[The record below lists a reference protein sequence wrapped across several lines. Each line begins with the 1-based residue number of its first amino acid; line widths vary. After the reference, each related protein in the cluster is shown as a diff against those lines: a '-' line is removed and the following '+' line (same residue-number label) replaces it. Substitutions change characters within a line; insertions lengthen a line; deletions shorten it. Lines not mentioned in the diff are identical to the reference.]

1 LPGEPKQEAEWREKM
16 SNETINETSDEKVK
30 SSICPAMGVC
40 HLETGLQVII
50 PMQMGQEKIIES
62 LQAIVNAVK
71 TNTAEGIGCYP
82 IACMMS
88 EDVGGMLAVST
99 NAEEG
104 MPEALDALLVA
115 AMAFAEGAG
124 NAKAKLQMQ
133 EEKAASGS

>member
-16 SNETINETSDEKVK
+16 SDEMCNETSDEKAK

-40 HLETGLQVII
+40 HLETGVQVII
-50 PMQMGQEKIIES
+50 PMQIGQEKIVQS
-62 LQAIVNAVK
+62 LQAIANAIES
-71 TNTAEGIGCYP
+71 NTAEGIGCYP

-99 NAEEG
+99 DAEEG
-104 MPEALDALLVA
+104 MSEALDALLVA

>member
-1 LPGEPKQEAEWREKM
+1 M
-16 SNETINETSDEKVK
+16 SDETSNETSDGKVK

-40 HLETGLQVII
+40 HLETGVQVII

-62 LQAIVNAVK
+62 LEAIVNAVK
-71 TNTAEGIGCYP
+71 SNTAEGIGCYP

-99 NAEEG
+99 DAEEG

>member
-1 LPGEPKQEAEWREKM
+1 M
-16 SNETINETSDEKVK
+16 SDETSNETSDKKVK

-40 HLETGLQVII
+40 HLETGVQVII
-50 PMQMGQEKIIES
+50 PMQIGQEKIVES
-62 LQAIVNAVK
+62 LEAIVNAVK

-88 EDVGGMLAVST
+88 EDIGGMLAVST
-99 NAEEG
+99 DAEEG

>member
-1 LPGEPKQEAEWREKM
+1 M
-16 SNETINETSDEKVK
+16 SNETSNETGDEKVK

-40 HLETGLQVII
+40 HLETGVQVII
-50 PMQMGQEKIIES
+50 PMQIGPEKIIES
-62 LQAIVNAVK
+62 LQAIANAIK
-71 TNTAEGIGCYP
+71 SNTAEGIVCYP

-99 NAEEG
+99 DAEDG
-104 MPEALDALLVA
+104 MSEALDALLVA

>member
-1 LPGEPKQEAEWREKM
+1 M
-16 SNETINETSDEKVK
+16 SNETSDEKVR

-40 HLETGLQVII
+40 HLETGVQVII
-50 PMQMGQEKIIES
+50 PMQMGPEKIIES
-62 LQAIVNAVK
+62 LEAIVNAVK
-71 TNTAEGIGCYP
+71 SNTAEGIGCYP

-88 EDVGGMLAVST
+88 EDVGAMLAVST
-99 NAEEG
+99 DAAEG

-133 EEKAASGS
+133 DEKVSSDSGERTP

>member
-1 LPGEPKQEAEWREKM
+1 MSDET
-16 SNETINETSDEKVK
+16 SNETINETSDKKVK

-40 HLETGLQVII
+40 HLETGVQVII
-50 PMQMGQEKIIES
+50 PMQIGQEKIVES
-62 LQAIVNAVK
+62 LEAIVNAVK

-88 EDVGGMLAVST
+88 EDIGGMLAVST
-99 NAEEG
+99 DAEEG

>member
-1 LPGEPKQEAEWREKM
+1 M
-16 SNETINETSDEKVK
+16 SDETSNKADEEKVK

-40 HLETGLQVII
+40 HLETGVQVII
-50 PMQMGQEKIIES
+50 PMQMGPEKIVES
-62 LQAIVNAVK
+62 LQAIANAIK
-71 TNTAEGIGCYP
+71 SNTREGIGCYP

-99 NAEEG
+99 DAEEG
-104 MPEALDALLVA
+104 MSEALDALLVA

-133 EEKAASGS
+133 EENAASGP

>member
-1 LPGEPKQEAEWREKM
+1 M
-16 SNETINETSDEKVK
+16 SDEMGNETSDKKVK

-40 HLETGLQVII
+40 HLESGVQVII
-50 PMQMGQEKIIES
+50 PMQIGQEKIVES
-62 LQAIVNAVK
+62 LEAIVNAVK
-71 TNTAEGIGCYP
+71 TNTSEGVGCYP

-99 NAEEG
+99 DAEEG
-104 MPEALDALLVA
+104 MTEALDALLVA

-124 NAKAKLQMQ
+124 NAKAKLQIQ

>member
-1 LPGEPKQEAEWREKM
+1 M

>member
-1 LPGEPKQEAEWREKM
+1 M
-16 SNETINETSDEKVK
+16 SNETSNETGDEKVK

-40 HLETGLQVII
+40 HLETGVQVII
-50 PMQMGQEKIIES
+50 PMQIGPEKIIES
-62 LQAIVNAVK
+62 LQAIANAIK
-71 TNTAEGIGCYP
+71 SNTAEGIVCYP

-99 NAEEG
+99 DAEDG
-104 MPEALDALLVA
+104 MSEALDALLVA

-124 NAKAKLQMQ
+124 NAKAKLQIQ